1 MTPKDRAL
9 VENIERVLDEKPE
22 RRPPEDFDYAVPAP
36 EGGGGFRRSRYAES
50 RQSVLKHTKEPRYNG
65 MPVPHRGGI
74 FGLRP
79 AE

>member
-1 MTPKDRAL
+1 VTPKDRAL
-9 VENIERVLDEKPE
+9 VGNIERVLDEKPE
-22 RRPPEDFDYAVPAP
+22 RRTPEDFDYAVPAP